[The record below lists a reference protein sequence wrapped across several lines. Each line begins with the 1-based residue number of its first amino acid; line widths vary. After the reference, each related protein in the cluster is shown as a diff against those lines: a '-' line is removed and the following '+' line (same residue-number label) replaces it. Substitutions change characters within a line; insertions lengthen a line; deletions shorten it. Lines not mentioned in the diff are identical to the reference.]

1 MSRWCRRMGAAVAGV
16 VGALVLATAAFAHVD
31 VEVQPAVAGAANATI
46 TFDAEAESSSA
57 GINKVQVFLP
67 AGLAP
72 SAVTLKQ
79 GPAGWTLAPG
89 TDNYTVSG
97 PALCQGVNAVHSVT
111 VSQLPNTERL
121 VFKVLVTY
129 TNGSVDRWIEEPTT
143 ANPNPDNPAAVVQ
156 LTPAPAPTT
165 PPATTAAPTTAP
177 ATSAPSAAPD
187 GDGGNS
193 WLWWVLG
200 LVLLTAVLGAVAVV
214 RRRGGPG
221 SGRSTGQSPV

>member
-1 MSRWCRRMGAAVAGV
+1 MSRWWGRLGAAIAGLFA
-16 VGALVLATAAFAHVD
+16 ALVLATAAYAHVE

-79 GPAGWTLAPG
+79 GPAGWTLTPG

-97 PALCQGVNAVHSVT
+97 PGLRQGVNAVHSIT
-111 VSQLPNTERL
+111 VAQLPNADRL

-129 TNGSVDRWIEEPTT
+129 TNGSIDRWIEEPTT
-143 ANPNPDNPAAVVQ
+143 ANPNPDNPAPVVR
-156 LTPAPAPTT
+156 LTPAPAAPTT
-165 PPATTAAPTTAP
+165 PPVTTAAPTTAP
-177 ATSAPSAAPD
+177 ATSPASAAPD
-187 GDGGNS
+187 GDTGGNS
-193 WLWWVLG
+193 WLWWVIG
-200 LVLLTAVLGAVAVV
+200 LVVLAAVVGAVVLAR
-214 RRRGGPG
+214 RRRG
-221 SGRSTGQSPV
+221 